1 MDDGGR
7 NFRCIAVKLKSQI
20 ISSSLISQLDA
31 VEGDLAQDIT
41 AIMREETAS
50 LKDDLRDQIISAGL
64 GSRLSKT
71 WRGETYPKGARSLNP
86 AGYVY
91 SAAPL
96 IVQSYINGATIRPVN
111 GAKWLW
117 IPSKNVPPRRRSG
130 SYASSLGRRAGGS
143 KMTPEEVELHFNA
156 ELDVAIEGGK
166 GFAFIDVVSGL
177 SGGHRQATK
186 GRVAGRRGMA
196 PRKAKPVLMFTL
208 VKSVRKPKLLD
219 LDGPAQRAADRVAR
233 RLQAKWG

>member
-1 MDDGGR
+1 M
-7 NFRCIAVKLKSQI
+7 AM
-20 ISSSLISQLDA
+20 
-31 VEGDLAQDIT
+31 VETDLARDVTI
-41 AIMREETAS
+41 IMREETGA
-50 LKDDLRDQIISAGL
+50 LKDEYRDQVTSAGL
-64 GSRLSKT
+64 GPRLART
-71 WRGETYPKGARSLNP
+71 WQADVYPKGEASINP
-86 AGYVY
+86 AGYIY
-91 SAAPL
+91 SKAPR
-96 IVQSYINGATIRPVN
+96 IVQSYVDGATIRPVN

-130 SYASSLGRRAGGS
+130 GYASSLGRRSAGS

-177 SGGHRQATK
+177 SGGYRQATK

-219 LDGPAQRAADRVAR
+219 LVGPAQRAADRVAR